1 MTWRID
7 PSRSRIEFAVR
18 HMMFTTVRGRF
29 TEFVGSVLYDAQEPV
44 LSSVEAR
51 IAIASL
57 TTGDRERD
65 AAVLSPDFLDA
76 ARYPEIT
83 FASRGIRPAAPDRG
97 RITGDLTIRDVTQR
111 VALEARLL
119 EHTASR
125 ARITA
130 TTTLSRAAWGLKW
143 GAALEAGGL
152 LVGDEIKVSLLV
164 EIVKE

>member
-7 PSRSRIEFAVR
+7 PSRSLVEFAVR

-29 TEFVGSVLYDAQEPV
+29 TEFAGVVLYDAQEPV

-51 IAIASL
+51 IAVASL
-57 TTGDRERD
+57 TTGDHERD

-97 RITGDLTIRDVTQR
+97 RITGDLTIHDVTQR
-111 VALEARLL
+111 VALDTRRL
-119 EHTASR
+119 ERTASS
-125 ARITA
+125 ARIAA
-130 TTTLSRAAWGLKW
+130 TTTLSPRGVGPQVGSHAGSRRP
-143 GAALEAGGL
+143 AGGR
-152 LVGDEIKVSLLV
+152 
-164 EIVKE
+164 